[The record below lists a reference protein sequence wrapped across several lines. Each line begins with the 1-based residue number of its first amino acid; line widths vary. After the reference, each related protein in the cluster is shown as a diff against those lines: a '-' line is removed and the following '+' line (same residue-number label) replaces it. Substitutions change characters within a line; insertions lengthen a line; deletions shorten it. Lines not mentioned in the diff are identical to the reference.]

1 MQPEAS
7 RRACVVKE
15 PLSSYRGACRST
27 WAVTAE
33 GQSPEAQ
40 PRADHDLFP
49 SSGGA
54 GLRACEGWAQCRAL
68 PAPTE
73 RSPAPAALPGTRG
86 CWSWRDCPS
95 HGSLCQFLQPPQ
107 EHKAAT
113 GWHLLECQGF
123 HGHPGDCT
131 GAPARLFRFLLLILQ
146 NLRSRENALFVHL
159 P

>member
-15 PLSSYRGACRST
+15 SLSFYRGACRST

-54 GLRACEGWAQCRAL
+54 GLPAWEGWAQCRAL
-68 PAPTE
+68 PAPTD
-73 RSPAPAALPGTRG
+73 RSPAPAALPGTHG
-86 CWSWRDCPS
+86 CWSWRDYPS
-95 HGSLCQFLQPPQ
+95 HGSLSSASSSSHLRSTKRPQ
-107 EHKAAT
+107 AGTCWSARAFMDT
-113 GWHLLECQGF
+113 RAIAQGHLQGF
-123 HGHPGDCT
+123 LGFC
-131 GAPARLFRFLLLILQ
+131 F
-146 NLRSRENALFVHL
+146 
-159 P
+159 

>member
-54 GLRACEGWAQCRAL
+54 GLRACEGWAQRRAL
-68 PAPTE
+68 PAPTD
-73 RSPAPAALPGTRG
+73 RSPAPAALPGTHG
-86 CWSWRDCPS
+86 CWLLVLE
-95 HGSLCQFLQPPQ
+95 GSTLARQPLPVPP
-107 EHKAAT
+107 AT
-113 GWHLLECQGF
+113 SGAQS
-123 HGHPGDCT
+123 GHRL
-131 GAPARLFRFLLLILQ
+131 APAGVPGLSWTPGRLHRGTCKAF
-146 NLRSRENALFVHL
+146 
-159 P
+159 